1 MVGVGIAYMIFG
13 NTLVDPSYQAVTVDK
28 QDRVSRAILG
38 TQVRI
43 LVLLKALVTCTHMF
57 CWYCS
62 RLGWLHF
69 P

>member
-13 NTLVDPSYQAVTVDK
+13 NKLVDPSCQDVAADK

-38 TQVRI
+38 TQVRS
-43 LVLLKALVTCTHMF
+43 LVLFKALLICTHLC

-62 RLGWLHF
+62 RSGLLHF